1 MVKILRKTLIIIGL
15 IICGFH
21 FGYAQKEAIIMGK
34 IDNPT
39 SLNISVEYKLNPFT
53 LEDALY
59 EGSIDLNNLFGI
71 KIKLNEPRTV
81 IFNYQNQK
89 FPIFIVPGDTL
100 KMMFEGN
107 KMLETMVFEGD
118 NAISN
123 KYLTAY
129 SKKFPDSF
137 DDKGFDYYRFKD
149 KPLEFKNFIDTTSAL
164 RNTFEDNYAEKGV
177 FTNTFKD
184 FIQNNRIYWR
194 FYHLLN
200 YAQFFNL
207 KRLPDFKKDENA
219 YFSFLKEVKVSN
231 EKALNSVFYLRFL
244 NQYLAYQYDRKSTIG
259 ALPPDAI
266 QEKLSM
272 VQVVKPRRNN
282 LPVWDNPLN
291 SPNQLTTLA
300 LNEEVLSQYLTT
312 NEPVSFMLDDAKYI
326 DYFLKVKLQDGR
338 IGWVPQT
345 FISNSDKEVVERFVS
360 PRLCFNSNDT
370 LCGFQQFLE
379 GKALY
384 FATLRELVLSTAT
397 ISMASMQQRSEAF
410 MSKNATFRPYNDALR
425 GVFKMVEADRENRIE
440 RLIVTP
446 DCAVEYFNLNKLYF
460 DKNLSAQFGNQVK
473 DEGKTSLVPSPMASS
488 ENPNGS
494 PDFMTYKPGKPN
506 IFKGLVINDNL
517 PPFKIKDIAGNEIRQ
532 QDLLGKVVYIDFW
545 ATWCSPCQAEMTHS
559 QSLIERYKENKNIV
573 FIYISMDTD
582 VELWKQ
588 YMKDNKPKGIHAI
601 DAENIPQNLK
611 IEGLPNYLIIDKNGR
626 VAYNSRIPSKIDADS
641 MIEFLLR

>member
-1 MVKILRKTLIIIGL
+1 MLMVKILRKILIIIGL

-81 IFNYQNQK
+81 IFYYQNQK
-89 FPIFIVPGDTL
+89 IPIFIVPGDTL

-107 KMLETMVFEGD
+107 KILETVSYEGD
-118 NAISN
+118 NAVSN
-123 KYLTAY
+123 KYLAAY

-149 KPLEFKNFIDTTSAL
+149 KPFEFRNFIDTTSISRKA
-164 RNTFEDNYAEKGV
+164 FEDNYAEKAI

-194 FYHLLN
+194 FFHLLN
-200 YAQFFNL
+200 YVQFFNL
-207 KRLPDFKKDENA
+207 KTFTDFKKDETA
-219 YFSFLKEVKVSN
+219 YFAFLKEAKVSN

-244 NQYLAYQYDRKSTIG
+244 NQYLAYQYGENSPIG
-259 ALPPDAI
+259 AMPPDAI
-266 QEKLSM
+266 QEKLSI

-291 SPNQLTTLA
+291 SPNQLTKLV

-312 NEPVSFMLDDAKYI
+312 NEPVSFMLDDVKYI
-326 DYFLKVKLQDGR
+326 DYFLKVKLRDGR
-338 IGWVPQT
+338 IGWVPQS
-345 FISNSDKEVVERFVS
+345 FITNADKEIVEHFVS
-360 PRLCFNSNDT
+360 PRLCFNSSDT
-370 LCGFQQFLE
+370 LCGFQRFLE
-379 GKALY
+379 GKTLY

-410 MSKNATFRPYNDALR
+410 LSKNVTFRPYNDALR
-425 GVFKMVEADRENRIE
+425 SVFKSVEADRENRIE
-440 RLIVTP
+440 RLIVP
-446 DCAVEYFNLNKLYF
+446 ADCSVEYFNLNKLFF

-473 DEGKTSLVPSPMASS
+473 EEARTSLVPSPTASS
-488 ENPNGS
+488 ENPNGL
-494 PDFMTYKPGKPN
+494 TYKPGKPN
-506 IFKGLVINDNL
+506 VFKGLVINDNL

-545 ATWCSPCQAEMTHS
+545 ATWCSPCQAEISHS

-582 VELWKQ
+582 IELWKQ
-588 YMKDNKPKGIHAI
+588 YIKDNKLQGIHTN